1 MDLWYALAIR
11 EMRDLNEEAHGLLE
25 EAEAVL
31 RIVPPDEA
39 DEDDE

>member
-39 DEDDE
+39 DEENE